1 RRTPPSRAL
10 PYTTLFRSDVTYS
23 GKFKYRTNR
32 ATRDNSS
39 TFCSRFHQYVTRT
52 ETSVNFMR
60 DCCSYDRY
68 FYKTLLCIVNR
79 FFNRFR
85 VFKCFPHAKA
95 DSSISISYNYNS
107 CKAETTSTFYNFSY
121 TVNGYYT
128 FFKFC
133 LVRIII
139 SSHRNFS
146 LLLYRSSCPGSRCSF
161 AHSYSRL
168 CYTYPPLSKES
179 CI

>member
-1 RRTPPSRAL
+1 
-10 PYTTLFRSDVTYS
+10 
-23 GKFKYRTNR
+23 
-32 ATRDNSS
+32 
-39 TFCSRFHQYVTRT
+39 
-52 ETSVNFMR
+52 MR

-85 VFKCFPHAKA
+85 DFKCFPHAKA
-95 DSSISISYNYNS
+95 VSSISISYNYNS

-133 LVRIII
+133 FVRIIN
-139 SSHRNFS
+139 SSQRNVS
-146 LLLYRSSCPGSRCSF
+146 LLVYFNSSPDSRAAS
-161 AHSYSRL
+161 ANAITRPW
-168 CYTYPPLSKES
+168 YTYPPRSKTTCLEPFSTALSANALPTFSAAVTLLPEPLSEPFSFELALTIVMPLSSSIS
-179 CI
+179 CA